1 MRKAAWEL
9 QVSQGIQLW
18 FMNWPSTVIMPATAC
33 IHSNKFPA
41 SSLAACFT
49 PVYWYHSLNKS
60 STSITVIAFG
70 TAGDVVWGR
79 VVEPGLGIKGFWEDL
94 GRRAELMLMP
104 RWISPDASYSFSF
117 SHVSEKEKVVRSLQ
131 MWPKWILP
139 AGLSQLYIFT
149 SEILISFVQFL
160 IAFFLVLF

>member
-117 SHVSEKEKVVRSLQ
+117 FTCFWEREGGEIIADVAQ
-131 MWPKWILP
+131 MDLACW
-139 AGLSQLYIFT
+139 A
-149 SEILISFVQFL
+149 ISVIHFH
-160 IAFFLVLF
+160 IWDIN